1 MPEKSIYYN
10 QILKDKKKLVCCGA
24 MIAVFIKWN
33 NFRRCREVVTCI
45 SVWCLFV
52 GGPCGTVGHYGG
64 QQLECVLE
72 GLCQGQNRVST
83 YVKVKTV

>member
-1 MPEKSIYYN
+1 MYIC
-10 QILKDKKKLVCCGA
+10 V
-24 MIAVFIKWN
+24 
-33 NFRRCREVVTCI
+33 
-45 SVWCLFV
+45 LFVV

-83 YVKVKTV
+83 YANVKKCKLLCEDQYRVS

>member
-1 MPEKSIYYN
+1 MYIC
-10 QILKDKKKLVCCGA
+10 V
-24 MIAVFIKWN
+24 
-33 NFRRCREVVTCI
+33 
-45 SVWCLFV
+45 LFVV

-83 YVKVKTV
+83 YANVKKCKLYVKINTE